1 MSTTIDLTTVGEHLT
16 EHLAGP
22 TTALTGTFADVSRSL
37 ADRLPDADT
46 ASELFDDAVHV
57 LGDVAD
63 TGSEMAVITTRRTLR
78 IARSSAEL
86 ARRHPRTAGGLAAAA
101 VALVAFVLIRRRRP
115 GADIVDIDHRSA
127 A

>member
-22 TTALTGTFADVSRSL
+22 MTELSGTLVDVSRSL

-46 ASELFDDAVHV
+46 ASERFDDAVHV

-63 TGSEMAVITTRRTLR
+63 TGSEMAVIATRRSLR
-78 IARSSAEL
+78 VARSSADL
-86 ARRHPRTAGGLAAAA
+86 ARRHPRTTGGLAALA
-101 VALVAFVLIRRRRP
+101 VALVAFILIRRRRS
-115 GADIVDIDHRSA
+115 GADVVDIDHRSA